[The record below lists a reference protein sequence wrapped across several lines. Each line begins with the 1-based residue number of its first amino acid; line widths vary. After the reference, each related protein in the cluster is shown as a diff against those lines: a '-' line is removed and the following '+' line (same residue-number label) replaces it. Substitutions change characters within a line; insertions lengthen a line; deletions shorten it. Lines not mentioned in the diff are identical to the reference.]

1 MATFTRSPIAID
13 SVEVLDSRRV
23 LEDFRGRLQTRA
35 PLKRLNEEARRRG
48 YELINAP
55 EQAVGYRQ
63 IVQGT
68 KEIRATQLI
77 AGEPR
82 VVSKVQF
89 EIIGHSYARVAS
101 QDQGAVVSTTITTG
115 EGAVTY
121 DFLLD
126 APGGNFDKASEWVIA
141 PTASL
146 GAEAPAAE
154 RPAGAYIDMPSGAME
169 MGGAAIVSGDVIE
182 AESWW
187 SAFRTC
193 LTHRCGSACLSA
205 LVTCS
210 GTWAAYFWCLVAKCG
225 GCVVKCAGCST
236 CDCRWWCKWAVGCCD
251 R

>member
-169 MGGAAIVSGDVIE
+169 MGGLPSYQE
-182 AESWW
+182 
-187 SAFRTC
+187 T
-193 LTHRCGSACLSA
+193 
-205 LVTCS
+205 
-210 GTWAAYFWCLVAKCG
+210 
-225 GCVVKCAGCST
+225 
-236 CDCRWWCKWAVGCCD
+236 
-251 R
+251 